1 MRKNISVIKDDR
13 GLPQR
18 ILDHVETCEGK
29 KKWNYTWSVRISTLP
44 SISWMKKKKTIST
57 SVLTKWEMWMV

>member
-29 KKWNYTWSVRISTLP
+29 KNGT
-44 SISWMKKKKTIST
+44 T
-57 SVLTKWEMWMV
+57 SDLLGFLHYPQFHE